1 MTTLRVGTRGS
12 DLALWQTRWVSD
24 RLRAIHPSVAIEQV
38 IIKTYG
44 DVAKDQQFDRDWPV
58 GWFVGA
64 IERALASQQ
73 VDFAVHSYKDMPS
86 AATPGLVI
94 AAVPG
99 REAVH
104 DVLVTR
110 EPVELDHLSGEF
122 RLGTSSPRRAAQFR
136 RFCGVEVVP
145 VRGNVP
151 TRVAK
156 VMKQQLDGVVLAAA
170 GLNRLGI
177 DVPNRID
184 LPVNRFVPSPAQG
197 ALAIQVREG
206 GAEEELIRALDDES
220 ARRRVNAERA
230 FLAAVGAG
238 CHVPIG
244 ALAEVRGANVTLC
257 GQLFSEDGKRLAEGE
272 LSGENPFEVGTQL
285 AKRLMHDLGG
295 AT

>member
-12 DLALWQTRWVSD
+12 DLALWQTQWVSD
-24 RLRAIHPSVAIEQV
+24 RLRAIHPSVTIEQV
-38 IIKTYG
+38 IIKTHG
-44 DVAKDQQFDRDWPV
+44 DVAKDQPFDGDWPV
-58 GWFVGA
+58 GGFVGA
-64 IERALASQQ
+64 IEQALSSQQ
-73 VDFAVHSYKDMPS
+73 VDFAVHSYKDLPS

-136 RFCGVEVVP
+136 RFCGIEVVP

-156 VMKQQLDGVVLAAA
+156 VIKQQLDGVVLAAA
-170 GLNRLGI
+170 GLNRLKI
-177 DVPNRID
+177 DVPHRID
-184 LPVNRFVPSPAQG
+184 LPVDRFVPSPGQG

-206 GAEEELIRALDDES
+206 GAEEELIRSLDDES

-238 CHVPIG
+238 CHIAIG
-244 ALAEVRGANVTLC
+244 ALAEIRGVGVTLC

-272 LSGENPFEVGTQL
+272 FSGENPFEAGTHL
-285 AKRLMHDLGG
+285 AKRLMRELDG
-295 AT
+295 AK